1 MSQKKKE
8 NMKAVVQSEIDL
20 PLFIK
25 GKVRDVYDLGGQ
37 LLMVSSD
44 RISAYDY
51 VLPTPVPDKGKVL
64 NQISRFWFEQ
74 TKRVVKNHL
83 ITADVNEY
91 PAELRP
97 YLSKLV
103 GRSMLVWKTE

>member
-1 MSQKKKE
+1 FVQASRDHRVGMSRQRKE
-8 NMKAVVQSEIDL
+8 NMKTAVPNEIDL

-25 GKVRDVYDLGGQ
+25 GKVREVYDLGGQ

-51 VLPTPVPDKGKVL
+51 VLPTPVTDKGKVL
-64 NQISRFWFEQ
+64 NQISQFWFAQ
-74 TKRVVKNHL
+74 TKKVVKNHL

-91 PAELRP
+91 P
-97 YLSKLV
+97 
-103 GRSMLVWKTE
+103 